1 MRSST
6 EATRLAQLPY
16 RDSGLVQYMFCD
28 AGLFYRRPPECAA
41 PSDAAGIR
49 KPSHERTIPWVSRRT
64 GSRSQTPLTA
74 MRHFG

>member
-28 AGLFYRRPPECAA
+28 AGLFYDKKSSEGRGVELPL
-41 PSDAAGIR
+41 
-49 KPSHERTIPWVSRRT
+49 WV
-64 GSRSQTPLTA
+64 LVV
-74 MRHFG
+74 